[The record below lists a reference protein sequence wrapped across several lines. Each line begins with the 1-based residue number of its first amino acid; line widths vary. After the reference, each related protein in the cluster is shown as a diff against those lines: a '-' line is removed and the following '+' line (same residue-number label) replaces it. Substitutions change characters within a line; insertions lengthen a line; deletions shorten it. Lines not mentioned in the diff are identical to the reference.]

1 MLCFFAGNNPPSK
14 QVNGFWYHSSEGHQL
29 LKLAMG
35 NEALSANCTVRTAS
49 GSYYL
54 KFNRWGDS
62 RHRYVPNTGRS
73 LPRKA
78 TLDISRY
85 NREEERKHRIR
96 SSEVGPIRRCTSPVR
111 NWRATGLRNS
121 PRGRKLYNPQ
131 VEVISDEEGPNER
144 GPSPYK
150 GRKGR
155 RSADREREARATFG
169 HFSNSTRGRTPS
181 PEAGYKRRSGNKGVS
196 ILHPLRRA
204 ETQPSLNMA
213 WREKAD
219 SDDTDS
225 IPDLTPALVP
235 ATIRMKGDTPRSPSP
250 RKEKQ
255 QQGIEEWMQA
265 RKEKQLAEIAEWTK
279 KKEVLQQKHRELDIQ
294 RAELRIPERMKEL
307 DEKHQALLDARQAEL
322 DQLLDK
328 VEEGGDRID
337 KDLQKLPKD
346 EDVDLIMRDR
356 ENVKKWLEDVAKAR
370 AQGENIPEKP
380 DIGVADLYTA
390 HLRGQEEPQ
399 PEEECQPEDCPQP
412 EEGPTGDILPQDNR
426 EESNQSEEAP
436 EAEKEEDSQGPQA
449 PSDERP
455 PVPIEAHVVVLNQPP
470 PPQPTPKPLGEASLE
485 DREEEDSD
493 CQILEEAPEKRGP
506 PEAPS
511 TPASPRGLWRLKKR
525 KGISVT
531 LQMIPDVVPKEA
543 PGNEVPPTPQPAPT
557 MENPLKGVVGG
568 EPPKRESCPQEGK

>member
-1 MLCFFAGNNPPSK
+1 
-14 QVNGFWYHSSEGHQL
+14 
-29 LKLAMG
+29 MG
-35 NEALSANCTVRTAS
+35 RQQAQIC
-49 GSYYL
+49 
-54 KFNRWGDS
+54 
-62 RHRYVPNTGRS
+62 PNTGRS

-111 NWRATGLRNS
+111 NWRATGLKTS

-169 HFSNSTRGRTPS
+169 HFSNSKRGRTPS
-181 PEAGYKRRSGNKGVS
+181 PEAGYKRRSGKKGVS

-219 SDDTDS
+219 SDDTGS

-307 DEKHQALLDARQAEL
+307 DARQAEL
-322 DQLLDK
+322 DQLLDRI
-328 VEEGGDRID
+328 EEGGNKLDE
-337 KDLQKLPKD
+337 DLQKLPKD
-346 EDVDLIMRDR
+346 KDVDLMMRDR
-356 ENVKKWLEDVAKAR
+356 ENVKKWLEDVANAR
-370 AQGENIPEKP
+370 AQGEDIPEKP

-390 HLRGQEEPQ
+390 HQRGQEEP
-399 PEEECQPEDCPQP
+399 
-412 EEGPTGDILPQDNR
+412 
-426 EESNQSEEAP
+426 
-436 EAEKEEDSQGPQA
+436 
-449 PSDERP
+449 
-455 PVPIEAHVVVLNQPP
+455 
-470 PPQPTPKPLGEASLE
+470 
-485 DREEEDSD
+485 
-493 CQILEEAPEKRGP
+493 
-506 PEAPS
+506 
-511 TPASPRGLWRLKKR
+511 PA
-525 KGISVT
+525 
-531 LQMIPDVVPKEA
+531 
-543 PGNEVPPTPQPAPT
+543 
-557 MENPLKGVVGG
+557 
-568 EPPKRESCPQEGK
+568 

>member
-1 MLCFFAGNNPPSK
+1 M
-14 QVNGFWYHSSEGHQL
+14 
-29 LKLAMG
+29 
-35 NEALSANCTVRTAS
+35 R
-49 GSYYL
+49 
-54 KFNRWGDS
+54 
-62 RHRYVPNTGRS
+62 
-73 LPRKA
+73 
-78 TLDISRY
+78 
-85 NREEERKHRIR
+85 
-96 SSEVGPIRRCTSPVR
+96 
-111 NWRATGLRNS
+111 
-121 PRGRKLYNPQ
+121 
-131 VEVISDEEGPNER
+131 R

-169 HFSNSTRGRTPS
+169 HSSNSKRGRTPS

-294 RAELRIPERMKEL
+294 RAELRFPERIKEL
-307 DEKHQALLDARQAEL
+307 DEQQALLDARQAEI

-346 EDVDLIMRDR
+346 KDCGPHQERQGKCQEMAGRCCQGQGTGRRDPR
-356 ENVKKWLEDVAKAR
+356 EAR
-370 AQGENIPEKP
+370 HWSG
-380 DIGVADLYTA
+380 
-390 HLRGQEEPQ
+390 
-399 PEEECQPEDCPQP
+399 
-412 EEGPTGDILPQDNR
+412 
-426 EESNQSEEAP
+426 
-436 EAEKEEDSQGPQA
+436 
-449 PSDERP
+449 
-455 PVPIEAHVVVLNQPP
+455 
-470 PPQPTPKPLGEASLE
+470 
-485 DREEEDSD
+485 
-493 CQILEEAPEKRGP
+493 
-506 PEAPS
+506 
-511 TPASPRGLWRLKKR
+511 
-525 KGISVT
+525 
-531 LQMIPDVVPKEA
+531 
-543 PGNEVPPTPQPAPT
+543 
-557 MENPLKGVVGG
+557 
-568 EPPKRESCPQEGK
+568 